1 MITAEKLYEKL
12 KNIQVGNP
20 ICQFTREHCELLL
33 PTIER
38 IEDLKRE
45 KNAII
50 LSHYYQNGE
59 IQDLADFVTVGK
71 VLWGCHRSICSEAG
85 RCGGTVEGA
94 ALSR

>member
-1 MITAEKLYEKL
+1 MVTADQLYEKL

-33 PTIER
+33 PTIRR

-50 LSHYYQNGE
+50 LVHNYVAPQ
-59 IQDLADFVTVGK
+59 IF
-71 VLWGCHRSICSEAG
+71 
-85 RCGGTVEGA
+85 
-94 ALSR
+94 